1 MDLDMIDILTTLR
14 ALADETRFR
23 IINLL
28 LTHDL
33 CVGALAGQLNMS
45 KAAVSQHL
53 QILRKAG
60 LVRGEKRG
68 YWTHYSVEK
77 SVIHQITEDLIKRTN
92 QAPDFRVV
100 CHRSVPDG
108 INANDME
115 RREFAM
121 CKDCCQQPD
130 RLKGKPEE
138 CTPEQIREC
147 HGDEKDHPCVPKKEE
162 E

>member
-1 MDLDMIDILTTLR
+1 MHDFIQILK

-28 LTHDL
+28 LTHDF
-33 CVGALAGQLNMS
+33 CVGALAGQLNIS

-68 YWTHYSVEK
+68 YWTHYIVDK
-77 SVIHQITEDLIKRTN
+77 TVIHQIAEDLIERTN
-92 QAPDFRVV
+92 QVPDFRMG
-100 CHRSVPDG
+100 CYRSVSDEMKIDG
-108 INANDME
+108 ME
-115 RREFAM
+115 R
-121 CKDCCQQPD
+121 
-130 RLKGKPEE
+130 PEK

-147 HGDEKDHPCVPKKEE
+147 HGDEKDHPHMPKKEGK
-162 E
+162 